1 MTDIFEPTAPQPVP
15 RVTVA
20 IPVYNSETTLARCIR
35 SVTQQT
41 LRDIEI
47 LVADDCST
55 DNSVSVSEAMALDDS
70 RIRVIRLS
78 PNGGKPGAMNVM
90 IAEAR
95 GQWVAVLDADDAYH
109 PQRLERLVDVAERL
123 NVQLVADNLFYIDAG
138 IDQIVR
144 TGFDPEIGPR
154 IISTKDLLDTTNT
167 FASFDYGILKPMV
180 RRDFLL
186 THGLTY
192 YEHTRLAED
201 FYYLLN
207 FFVAGGRACL
217 LSEPMY
223 YWTLP
228 FGTISRKWTGT
239 GNGAWRYDYRQ
250 ALQANQYY
258 ITKMIEQNEM
268 EVVAMLQARSHQYK
282 AMIHYLDAQ
291 RLAADGNWL
300 RCAKTILAH
309 PCTYRL
315 LLGRIIGRLGRR
327 FIRPK
332 YMPTTSS
339 QPVVAPSKV
348 GAVS

>member
-1 MTDIFEPTAPQPVP
+1 MDIFKPTAPQPVP
-15 RVTVA
+15 CVTVA

-35 SVTQQT
+35 SVTQQS

-55 DNSVSVSEAMALDDS
+55 DSSVSVAEAMALDDS

-78 PNGGKPGAMNVM
+78 TNGGKARAMNVM

-109 PQRLERLVDVAERL
+109 PQRLERLVDAAERL
-123 NVQLVADNLFYIDAG
+123 DVQMVADNLFYVDAG

-144 TGFDPEIGPR
+144 TGFDVEIGPR
-154 IISTKDLLDTTNT
+154 IIGTKDLLDTTST
-167 FASFDYGILKPMV
+167 FASFDYGILKPLV

-192 YEHTRLAED
+192 YEYTRLAED

-239 GNGAWRYDYRQ
+239 GSGAWRYDYRP

-258 ITKMIEQNEM
+258 ITKMLEQGEIG
-268 EVVAMLQARSHQYK
+268 VVVMLQARSRQYK

-291 RLAADGNWL
+291 RFAADRNWL
-300 RCAKTILAH
+300 RCAETILIH

-315 LLGRIIGRLGRR
+315 LLGRVIGRLGRQ
-327 FIRPK
+327 FIKPK
-332 YMPTTSS
+332 SLHTTSF
-339 QPVVAPSKV
+339 QTVVAPSKV
-348 GAVS
+348 GSVS

>member
-1 MTDIFEPTAPQPVP
+1 MTIFEPTASQPLP

-20 IPVYNSETTLARCIR
+20 IPVYNSETTLARCLR

-55 DNSVSVSEAMALDDS
+55 DSSVGVAEAMALDDS

-78 PNGGKPGAMNVM
+78 PNGGKPRAMNVM

-109 PQRLERLVDVAERL
+109 PQRLERLVDAAERL
-123 NVQLVADNLFYIDAG
+123 DVQMVADNIFYIDAG

-144 TGFDPEIGPR
+144 TGFDIETGPR
-154 IISTKDLLDTTNT
+154 IICTKDLLDTTNT

-258 ITKMIEQNEM
+258 ITKMIERNEM
-268 EVVAMLQARSHQYK
+268 GVVAMLQARSHQYK

-291 RLAADGNWL
+291 RLAADRNWL

-327 FIRPK
+327 LIRPK
-332 YMPTTSS
+332 YLHTTSF
-339 QPVVAPSKV
+339 QPVVASSKV
-348 GAVS
+348 GSVS